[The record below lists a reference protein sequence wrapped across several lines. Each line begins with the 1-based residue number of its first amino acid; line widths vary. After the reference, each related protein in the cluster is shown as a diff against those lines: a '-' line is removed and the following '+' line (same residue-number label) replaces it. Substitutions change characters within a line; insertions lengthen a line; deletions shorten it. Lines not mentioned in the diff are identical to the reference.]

1 MTYSNL
7 ETLINKAKSLKG
19 VTIRDLLKDKDFDKG
34 KGAIGNIIERE
45 GFGIANNNDARPDF
59 EELGIEL
66 KVLPL
71 KKNAK
76 GVYSVK
82 ERTKVCSINYKELI
96 KENWDKSH
104 ARYKLDKILFVF
116 YHYDKEDN
124 NNSEILDY
132 LLFQLENSDEPL
144 IKSDWER
151 TKGLVEEGKAHLLS
165 ESQNVVL
172 AASRSGAG
180 KLDEKKW
187 PDQPNQT
194 LSKKARQRAFS
205 LKPSFTKVL
214 WSELNNKDAYDQISK
229 KSPYTNYQ
237 ELENIILDKL
247 NKWEGKSLKEFVVYY
262 DIQMNNSK
270 NAAATIV
277 RTALGFQGKNKPVK
291 EIEQLGLIVKISPC
305 RKSDNFPYESMS
317 FPYQPLGEIKEE
329 TRFDESEF
337 YTYLQGFLIIPIYR
351 ENRQEK
357 DLNKMFFGKSK
368 IWRPSK
374 DDLLGIQKEWELVN
388 KSINKGIKLN
398 KKEFNNRKGYI
409 QENNLPK
416 ESETAFIH
424 MRPHGR
430 NSDDIDKS
438 ISEISITKQCFWFN
452 KKFIQ
457 RIIS

>member
-1 MTYSNL
+1 MSYLNV
-7 ETLINKAKSLKG
+7 ETLLEKAESLKG
-19 VTIRDLLKDKDFDKG
+19 VTISNLLKEKDFDKG

-76 GVYSVK
+76 GDYSVK

-96 KENWDKSH
+96 NENWEKSH
-104 ARYKLDKILFVF
+104 ARYKLDKILFIF

-124 NNSEILDY
+124 YNSEILDY
-132 LLFQLENSDEPL
+132 LLFHLESSDEPL

-165 ESQNVVL
+165 ESQNLVL

-180 KLDEKKW
+180 KLEEKYW
-187 PDQPNQT
+187 PDQPNQIF
-194 LSKKARQRAFS
+194 SKKARQRAFS

-214 WSELNNKDAYDQISK
+214 WSELNNKDTYDKISK
-229 KSPYTNYQ
+229 KTSYTNYQ
-237 ELENIILDKL
+237 ELEYIILNKL
-247 NKWEGKSLKEFVVYY
+247 NIWEGKSLKEFAVYY
-262 DIQMNNSK
+262 DLQMNSSK

-277 RTALGFQGKNKPVK
+277 RTALGFEGKNKPVK
-291 EIEQLGLIVKISPC
+291 EIEQLGLLVKMSPC
-305 RKSDNFPYESMS
+305 RKKDNYPYESMS
-317 FPYQPLGEIKEE
+317 FPFQPLREIQEE

-351 ENRQEK
+351 ESRKEK
-357 DLNKMFFGKSK
+357 DLEKMFFGKSK
-368 IWRPSK
+368 IWRPTK

-388 KSINKGIKLN
+388 KTINEGIQIKT
-398 KKEFNNRKGYI
+398 KAFNNRKGFI

-416 ESETAFIH
+416 ESETDFIH

-430 NSDDIDKS
+430 DSDDVDKS
-438 ISEISITKQCFWFN
+438 ITEISITKQCFWFN
-452 KKFIQ
+452 KKLIQ

>member
-76 GVYSVK
+76 GGYSVK

-104 ARYKLDKILFVF
+104 ARHKLDKILFVF

-388 KSINKGIKLN
+388 KSVNKGIKLN